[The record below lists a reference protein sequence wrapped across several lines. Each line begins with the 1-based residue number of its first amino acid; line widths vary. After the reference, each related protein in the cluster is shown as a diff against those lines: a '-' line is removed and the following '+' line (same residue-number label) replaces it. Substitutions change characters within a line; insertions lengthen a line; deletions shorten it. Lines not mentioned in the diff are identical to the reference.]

1 MVASRFATTA
11 ACVGPLARCKLRA
24 RPHACENMTASSAIP
39 FADSKY
45 VNLRS
50 FKRDGSAVDT
60 PVWFATL
67 DGRIVI
73 FTDGTSYKVKRIR
86 RNSKVELARCDVRG
100 GLLGPWTSGRIRV
113 VEGNPELISRAYD
126 ALNAKYGWI
135 MRLLTVFSTLA
146 GRVKRRLILEVTLDA
161 VPAAQAS

>member
-1 MVASRFATTA
+1 MNST
-11 ACVGPLARCKLRA
+11 
-24 RPHACENMTASSAIP
+24 SAIP

-67 DGRIVI
+67 GDRIVI

-86 RNSKVELARCDVRG
+86 RNPKVELARCNGRG
-100 GLLGPWTSGRIRV
+100 GLLGPWLLGHCRI
-113 VEGNPELISRAYD
+113 VEGEPELVSRAYD
-126 ALNAKYGWI
+126 ALNAKYGWL
-135 MRLLTVFSTLA
+135 MRLGTVFSTIA
-146 GRVKRRLILEVTLDA
+146 GRVKRRLILEATLDTA
-161 VPAAQAS
+161 IPASQAS